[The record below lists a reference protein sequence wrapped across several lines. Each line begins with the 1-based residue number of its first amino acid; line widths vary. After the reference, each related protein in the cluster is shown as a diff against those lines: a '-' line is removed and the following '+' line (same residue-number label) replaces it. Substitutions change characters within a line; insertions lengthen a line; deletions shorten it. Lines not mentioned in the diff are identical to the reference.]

1 MYIYIEKYE
10 HTLNRQCK
18 LQITV
23 YNMVQFGKIKKLLL
37 LHMFNN
43 HSGTFCVL
51 ATIIKVSDSSVKTEI
66 KSLFL

>member
-18 LQITV
+18 LQITF
-23 YNMVQFGKIKKLLL
+23 YNMVQFGKIKKLL
-37 LHMFNN
+37 HTFNS